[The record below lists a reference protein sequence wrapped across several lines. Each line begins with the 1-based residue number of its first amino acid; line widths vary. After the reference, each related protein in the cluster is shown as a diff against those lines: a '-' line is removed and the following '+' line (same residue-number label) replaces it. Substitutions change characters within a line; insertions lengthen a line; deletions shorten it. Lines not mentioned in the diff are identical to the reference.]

1 MHFLMFLL
9 SVALVICL
17 ICILFTIINPK
28 FFATEKNPN
37 PSQKGAI
44 IKLLLLSAVLAV
56 SISNVDTNTDEKEPP
71 KKEEKPIYVDRIFS
85 DDSRRIY
92 NVMKQNGLLADKD
105 GTDRA
110 KMAAM
115 LVSGYVM
122 RDDDPCFDGKNPKK
136 CVQFIKEAVA
146 SEKYKTEL
154 ESYMARV
161 KPLPVLTEKERRTN
175 AWEQGSGTC
184 DELAQKVATI
194 PSSVNFSHGGRFD
207 AMDDGTYVKVGS
219 FTHKNAFGQQLKKKF
234 ECKITLSKNGYDVTN
249 VKILKVYESD

>member
-1 MHFLMFLL
+1 M
-9 SVALVICL
+9 SVQ
-17 ICILFTIINPK
+17 FERNTQS
-28 FFATEKNPN
+28 PN

-44 IKLLLLSAVLAV
+44 IKLLFLIAVLAIATSKV
-56 SISNVDTNTDEKEPP
+56 ATKIDETEPP
-71 KKEEKPIYVDRIFS
+71 KKEEKPIYIDRIFS
-85 DDSRRIY
+85 DDSKRIY

-115 LVSGYVM
+115 LVAGYVS

-136 CVQFIKEAVA
+136 CIQFIKEAVA

-161 KPLPVLTEKERRTN
+161 KPLPVLTEKERRAN

-184 DELAQKVATI
+184 DELARKVATI
-194 PSSVNFSHGGRFD
+194 PSSVDFSHGGRFD

-219 FTHKNAFGQQLKKKF
+219 FTHKNGFGQQLKKKF
-234 ECKITLSKNGYDVTN
+234 ECRITLSKNGYDVTN
-249 VKILKVYESD
+249 VKILKIYESD